1 MNDLI
6 DPKTSTEAKKH
17 ELAERKMVRRARL
30 EAVDDYVGLVTT
42 KLAGAGMVGV
52 GVLEWLSPDVI
63 AAVLPQPLLI
73 AGAGIGLLAGKKL
86 AKPIID
92 ALSQIVK

>member
-6 DPKTSTEAKKH
+6 EPKAAAEARKH
-17 ELAERKMVRRARL
+17 ELAEHKLVRRSRL
-30 EAVDDYVGLVTT
+30 EAIDDYVGLVTT

-52 GVLEWLSPDVI
+52 GVTEWLTPDFI

-86 AKPIID
+86 AKPFID
-92 ALSQIVK
+92 ALAQIVK